1 MSNFWS
7 IFCFFWHTNIGLIL
21 DIFLNCFW
29 TISDYFLNYFWTP
42 ALWLGCT
49 QRCDTAIMF
58 SCCVDSYTCSNVS
71 KCGKSGSCLQNQFFF
86 SKYVVFWNKSDKPGV
101 SDIFCFF
108 FKFFLFLCFRRVFES
123 EINQKTQKLNISRI
137 WPYGW
142 GGVSSNI
149 HILSHSWQVEE
160 VTTPFSMWFSHRASR
175 NAFDGWWHPY
185 PWSTA
190 AKTRTARDSWSKNCP
205 VSAPGEVL
213 QRFLFQTRS
222 TGDIWGY
229 IG

>member
-1 MSNFWS
+1 MYPAMWYRDHVFLLCWQLYMQQCFKMWKKWKLSPKSVLRFE
-7 IFCFFWHTNIGLIL
+7 IFRFFETNRINLAGLFQ
-21 DIFLNCFW
+21 IFF
-29 TISDYFLNYFWTP
+29 
-42 ALWLGCT
+42 
-49 QRCDTAIMF
+49 
-58 SCCVDSYTCSNVS
+58 V
-71 KCGKSGSCLQNQFFF
+71 
-86 SKYVVFWNKSDKPGV
+86 
-101 SDIFCFF
+101 F
-108 FKFFLFLCFRRVFES
+108 FKVFSMFFFRRVFES